1 MNQSVNTNS
10 KALNK
15 SLIQGEGIKLKLLPP
30 LIMTILSL
38 LGGSI
43 WILSQNYK
51 EKIKEAEEVTIDR
64 VESLLQEEMKQD
76 TAKMSAILEAVIRDT
91 QLFNAFKARDP
102 DTLLKRGRPLF
113 SRLQKQ
119 HKITHFYLH
128 QPDFTN
134 LVRMHKD
141 TRGDLVERQTLKT
154 ASQTKKPSAGLEQG
168 PTGNPVLWVVY
179 PWYTQFPL
187 QSCAPVYRIPC
198 HSNIFNQTDK
208 GELVGFVE
216 LGKEFEDIADQVS
229 ELLNVDLMIAVDK
242 KFLDRQRWEERNKKL
257 GKQLAWDEFPHH
269 VAIDRSLEV
278 IPDAIAKK
286 LKNTQSE
293 IKGSIQIKKGN
304 QTFQGIFIPFSDLD
318 GNRLGY
324 VVVLKDISD
333 ILDAANHSILNV
345 AVIGSV
351 FGLGL
356 IALFSVLLTKVERD
370 LAERRIK
377 LVKTKEELEQSHQ
390 KLSEYN
396 QTLEDKV
403 EQRTAQLAKS
413 MQIAEQAM
421 HQAEEANEAKST
433 FLANMSH
440 ELRTPMNA
448 IIGYSEMLHEE
459 AEDLGQEEFIPD
471 LQKIHSAGKHL
482 LGLINDILDLSKIE
496 AGRMEL
502 YLETFDLN
510 TLIEDAVATV
520 RPLIDKNHNTLKVNL
535 SDNLTTMHADLT
547 KVRQTLL
554 NLLSNASK
562 FTENGVITLNL
573 NRFTLQERDWISF
586 QVRDT
591 GIGMTPE
598 QMGRLFKA
606 FTQADAS
613 TTRKYGGTGL
623 GLAITKKFCEMMGG
637 DITVESETDRGT
649 TFTIQL
655 PLHVQT
661 ITNNKRFLTNKERAT
676 SFNPE
681 GSTVLVIDDDPT
693 IHDLIERFL
702 IKQGFQV
709 QTASSG
715 AEGLSLAKDLTPDAI
730 TLDVMMP
737 GLDGWSVLSA
747 LKADPQTAEIP
758 VIMMTM
764 VDNQNLGY
772 ALGAADYLLKPINR
786 QHLANVLDKYCLDS
800 TSNSILIVEDDPNM
814 REILCRQLEKDNLR
828 TIEVENGYQALEAIA
843 NEVPQLI
850 ISDLM
855 MPEMD
860 GFELIDRLR
869 EHEQW
874 CSIPVIVLTA
884 KELTST
890 ELEILQGQATK
901 IFQKGAYERQVLL
914 EEVNYLLLEAIDRR
928 KFSKLTSSV

>member
-1 MNQSVNTNS
+1 MNQSINTNS

-15 SLIQGEGIKLKLLPP
+15 SLIKEEGIKIKLLPS
-30 LIMTILSL
+30 LIITILSL

-43 WILSQNYK
+43 WILSQNYQ
-51 EKIKEAEEVTIDR
+51 ERIKQAEELTTQR
-64 VESLLQEEMKQD
+64 VEGLLQEEMKRD
-76 TAKMSAILEAVIRDT
+76 TETMSAILEAVIRDP
-91 QLFNAFKARDP
+91 QLFNALKAKDA
-102 DTLLKRGRPLF
+102 DALLKRGRPLF
-113 SRLQKQ
+113 ARLQKQ
-119 HKITHFYLH
+119 HKITHFYFH

-134 LVRMHKD
+134 LVRMYKD
-141 TRGDLVERQTLKT
+141 THEDLIDRQTLTK
-154 ASQTKKPSAGLEQG
+154 ASQAKKPSAGLEQG
-168 PTGNPVLWVVY
+168 SMGNPVLRVVY
-179 PWYTQFPL
+179 PWYAKFPR

-198 HSNIFNQTDK
+198 ETNIFAKNNL

-216 LGKEFEDIADQVS
+216 LGKEFKDIANEIS
-229 ELLNVDLMIAVDK
+229 TLLKVDLIIVIDK

-257 GKQLAWDEFPHH
+257 GKQSAWDDFPHH

-278 IPDAIAKK
+278 IPSAIAKR
-286 LKNTQSE
+286 LSLSPSE
-293 IKGSIQIKKGN
+293 IEGSLQIKEANRTTLG
-304 QTFQGIFIPFSDLD
+304 TLIPFSDFD
-318 GNRLGY
+318 GHNLGY
-324 VVVLKDISD
+324 VVVLKDISE
-333 ILDAANHSILNV
+333 IVNAAHHSILNLTL
-345 AVIGSV
+345 IGLV
-351 FGLGL
+351 FGLGS
-356 IALFSVLLTKVERD
+356 IALFSFLLTKVERD

-396 QTLEDKV
+396 QTLEDRV

-421 HQAEEANEAKST
+421 HQAEEANEAKSI

-510 TLIEDAVATV
+510 VLVEDAVATV
-520 RPLIDKNHNTLKVNL
+520 RPLVEKNHNTLKVNL
-535 SDNLTTMHADLT
+535 ADNLTTMHADLI
-547 KVRQTLL
+547 KVRQTLF

-562 FTENGVITLNL
+562 FTENGLITLNI
-573 NRFTLQERDWISF
+573 NRFTLKERDWISF

-598 QMGRLFKA
+598 QIGKLFKA

-637 DITVESETDRGT
+637 DITVESEPDRGT
-649 TFTIQL
+649 TFTIKL

-661 ITNNKRFLTNKERAT
+661 VTGNKRSLLNKERIT
-676 SFNPE
+676 NSHPE

-709 QTASSG
+709 RTASSG
-715 AEGLSLAKDLTPDAI
+715 AEGLRLAKDLTPDAI

-737 GLDGWSVLSA
+737 GLDGWSVLTA

-786 QHLANVLDKYCLDS
+786 QHLASILDKYCLDS
-800 TSNSILIVEDDPNM
+800 TSNSILIVEDDPSM
-814 REILCRQLEKDNLR
+814 REILRRQLEKDNLR
-828 TIEVENGYQALEAIA
+828 VIEAENGHQALEAIA

-860 GFELIDRLR
+860 GFELIYQLR

-874 CSIPVIVLTA
+874 YFIPVIVLTA
-884 KELTST
+884 KELTAI
-890 ELEILQGQATK
+890 EQEILQGKATK
-901 IFQKGAYERQVLL
+901 ILQKGAYERQILL

-928 KFSKLTSSV
+928 KSSKLASSV